1 MSISRR
7 SLIKAAGVAGVGLV
21 TGKASADDDA
31 IKVGSLLDTS
41 GIFQL
46 YGRPMDKAV
55 TLAIEETNAMG
66 GLLGRP
72 LRKVAYDTRSDIG
85 LYTEFAKTI
94 AARDEVDV
102 VHGAVLSAAREAIRP
117 ILRESQTLYFYNT
130 QYEGG
135 VCDRNI
141 FCTGITPAQQT
152 EVLVPAAIKRWGKKI
167 CVLAADYNYG
177 HITAR
182 WIEEYARQNGGEVLS
197 TEFFALDVAD
207 FSESIAK
214 IQALNPD
221 FVVSVLVGG
230 AHLSFYRQWAATG
243 LNQRVPLASTTM
255 GAGNEH
261 TALTREEGDGIM
273 MVYSYSRQLDS
284 GGNRAFLKRWKNR
297 FGTIDDLHELAVATY
312 QGVHLWAQG
321 VRAAKSLERDKVI
334 EALESGVRLQ
344 GPVGRVSLDAKTHHV
359 ITPVHLIE
367 VADQKMNVVES
378 FGERQPVDTQ
388 AVCDLEANPDD
399 TAQYEI

>member
-1 MSISRR
+1 MGVSRR
-7 SLIKAAGVAGVGLV
+7 SFLKATAASGAGIAM
-21 TGKASADDDA
+21 ANSAVSDDA

-46 YGRPMDKAV
+46 YGRPMDKAM
-55 TLAIEETNAMG
+55 TLAIEETNALG

-85 LYTEFAKTI
+85 LYTEYAKTI
-94 AARDEVDV
+94 ATQDDVDV

-117 ILRESQTLYFYNT
+117 ILRESNTLYFYNT

-152 EVLVPAAIKRWGKKI
+152 QVLVPAAIKRWGKNI
-167 CVLAADYNYG
+167 CVLGADYNYG

-182 WIEEYARQNGGEVLS
+182 WIEETARQNGGKVLS
-197 TEFFALDVAD
+197 TEFFGLDVAEFGD
-207 FSESIAK
+207 TIAK
-214 IQALNPD
+214 IQSLKPD
-221 FVVSVLVGG
+221 VVISVLVGSR
-230 AHLSFYRQWAATG
+230 HLSFYRQWAASG
-243 LNQRVPLASTTM
+243 MKQRISLASTTM

-273 MVYSYSRQLDS
+273 MVYSFAKQLES
-284 GGNRAFLKRWKNR
+284 GSNRGFLKRWRNR

-321 VRAAKSLERDKVI
+321 VRAAKSLEREKVI
-334 EALESGVRLQ
+334 EALESGVLLR
-344 GPVGRVSLDAKTHHV
+344 GPVGQVSLDAKTHHV
-359 ITPVHLIE
+359 ITPVHLVE
-367 VADQKMNVVES
+367 VVDQKMSVLQS
-378 FGERQPVDTQ
+378 FGARQPVDTQ
-388 AVCDLEANPDD
+388 AVCDLVANPDD
-399 TAQYEI
+399 TTQYEI